1 MNILW
6 QNEHYPDVVKGG
18 GGAVNTY
25 YIVRSM
31 LTLGHNVL
39 ILSQGGEQESLKNE
53 HVNGTPVLRMPKPRL
68 PGKLWPLWPCLESY
82 YLRRPLSDIC
92 GPFDGFVAIDAP
104 YALTMKRLYPSRP
117 LVYRVEATVRSH
129 AAAVPDDPRTRGFSF
144 NEQKLNALS
153 KIMTYENELVEQLAW
168 KKCDALVVKSE
179 FMRSELLKLYN
190 LKTDKVHVVPNGV
203 DYARYA
209 EAKPSAA
216 TIERLGK
223 NGTGKVVIVY
233 CGRLVRMKNVDFLL
247 RGFARMRTK
256 DRCLL
261 VIIGDGE
268 ERINLEKEAAT
279 LEIAGDVRFIGK
291 TDRVEEFFAAADIFV
306 LPSTYEPFGNALV
319 EAMAAGRPCV
329 VLRPDGVQIR
339 TASAEIIDDGQS
351 GYFVKPDPSDLA
363 TRLDSL
369 VLNPGL
375 RRVVGKRAQLV
386 CYERY
391 NWGKC
396 AGEYVRLLKEAVY
409 PAQHEKRSDTVPALD
424 HSKG

>member
-1 MNILW
+1 
-6 QNEHYPDVVKGG
+6 
-18 GGAVNTY
+18 
-25 YIVRSM
+25 
-31 LTLGHNVL
+31 
-39 ILSQGGEQESLKNE
+39 
-53 HVNGTPVLRMPKPRL
+53 
-68 PGKLWPLWPCLESY
+68 
-82 YLRRPLSDIC
+82 
-92 GPFDGFVAIDAP
+92 
-104 YALTMKRLYPSRP
+104 
-117 LVYRVEATVRSH
+117 
-129 AAAVPDDPRTRGFSF
+129 
-144 NEQKLNALS
+144 
-153 KIMTYENELVEQLAW
+153 
-168 KKCDALVVKSE
+168 
-179 FMRSELLKLYN
+179 MRSELLKLYN
-190 LKTDKVHVVPNGV
+190 LKTDKVHVIPNGV

-351 GYFVKPDPSDLA
+351 
-363 TRLDSL
+363 
-369 VLNPGL
+369 
-375 RRVVGKRAQLV
+375 
-386 CYERY
+386 
-391 NWGKC
+391 
-396 AGEYVRLLKEAVY
+396 
-409 PAQHEKRSDTVPALD
+409 
-424 HSKG
+424 